1 MWCLGSGAV
10 STRKIKEEEKKRAN
24 KNPRKTRNKKKAWKT
39 VVPTNLSS
47 NELHELANCHTGWK
61 PVGVHDHIGAHTIII
76 ERHVLLPNNQPTH
89 TLLPVA
95 AAEFVAQ
102 LGNASASHPDLSAA
116 TRKQE

>member
-1 MWCLGSGAV
+1 MVHQRLAHVAKGCASKRRPVVELAVQNGS
-10 STRKIKEEEKKRAN
+10 
-24 KNPRKTRNKKKAWKT
+24 
-39 VVPTNLSS
+39 LSS

-102 LGNASASHPDLSAA
+102 LGNASASHPDLD
-116 TRKQE
+116 